1 MLWSAAM
8 EKGYAAPVW
17 MTFKQARELK
27 ANVRTGEHG
36 SLVVYADKIIRT
48 EADTVRTRDSFHEGL
63 HGLQCRADRQYAWH
77 VQRNLAIADNYRDFA
92 REIERTVAIVWVPI
106 APSDQ
111 FGCGIAA
118 GEFFAAKC
126 PWCAGHQSFV
136 NVTQIAIIVSKNIN
150 YKSKSPA
157 ASKMAISPAV

>member
-36 SLVVYADKIIRT
+36 SLVVYADKIIGT

-106 APSDQ
+106 VPSD
-111 FGCGIAA
+111 
-118 GEFFAAKC
+118 
-126 PWCAGHQSFV
+126 
-136 NVTQIAIIVSKNIN
+136 
-150 YKSKSPA
+150 
-157 ASKMAISPAV
+157 

>member
-1 MLWSAAM
+1 MKMDIYQRITDQIVGELEKGVRPWNAELPLGVSPYRGINVLMLWSAAM

-106 APSDQ
+106 VPSD
-111 FGCGIAA
+111 
-118 GEFFAAKC
+118 
-126 PWCAGHQSFV
+126 
-136 NVTQIAIIVSKNIN
+136 
-150 YKSKSPA
+150 
-157 ASKMAISPAV
+157 

>member
-1 MLWSAAM
+1 MKMDIYQRITDQIVGELEKGVRPWNAELPLGVSPYRGINVLMLWSAAM

-92 REIERTVAIVWVPI
+92 REIESTVAIVWVPI
-106 APSDQ
+106 VPSD
-111 FGCGIAA
+111 
-118 GEFFAAKC
+118 
-126 PWCAGHQSFV
+126 
-136 NVTQIAIIVSKNIN
+136 
-150 YKSKSPA
+150 
-157 ASKMAISPAV
+157 

>member
-1 MLWSAAM
+1 MKMDIYQRITDQIVGELEKGVRPWNAELPLGVSPYRGISVLMLWSAAM

-63 HGLQCRADRQYAWH
+63 HGLQCRAD
-77 VQRNLAIADNYRDFA
+77 
-92 REIERTVAIVWVPI
+92 
-106 APSDQ
+106 
-111 FGCGIAA
+111 
-118 GEFFAAKC
+118 
-126 PWCAGHQSFV
+126 
-136 NVTQIAIIVSKNIN
+136 
-150 YKSKSPA
+150 
-157 ASKMAISPAV
+157 